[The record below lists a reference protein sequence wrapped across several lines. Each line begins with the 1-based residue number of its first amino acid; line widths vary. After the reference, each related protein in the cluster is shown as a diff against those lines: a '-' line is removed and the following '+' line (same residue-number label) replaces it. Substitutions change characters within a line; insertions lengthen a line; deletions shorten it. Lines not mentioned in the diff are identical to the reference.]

1 MKGRPWDGEKREINA
16 EGGMGWR
23 NGNRDSWACMYVC
36 VGGGSTAKESKLK
49 SGDIRRILMGVGGM
63 CELGEPL

>member
-1 MKGRPWDGEKREINA
+1 METGIHGHV
-16 EGGMGWR
+16 
-23 NGNRDSWACMYVC
+23 CMYVC
-36 VGGGSTAKESKLK
+36 VWGGSTAKESKLK